1 MCLCSKRV
9 IVSRRERRW
18 SVWGGKGEEEKTN
31 RQVLCKSCSYFSMA
45 SQESRERWNRIVEC
59 MALVSPNIGRLPL
72 LLNDP
77 PGSFCFCFFFC
88 FSLNIPLSFCY
99 WHASLFDL
107 THGLFLSLFLCT
119 VHTPTEFRVLI
130 IYTYIRTHVR
140 SLFLF
145 SFSLPL
151 ASLSRNYSRVSSKV
165 CDGKGYI

>member
-119 VHTPTEFRVLI
+119 VHTPTEFRVLDI
-130 IYTYIRTHVR
+130 HIHSHTRA
-140 SLFLF
+140 L
-145 SFSLPL
+145 
-151 ASLSRNYSRVSSKV
+151 SLSFFLLFTLGISLSKLFESL
-165 CDGKGYI
+165 

>member
-1 MCLCSKRV
+1 M
-9 IVSRRERRW
+9 VS
-18 SVWGGKGEEEKTN
+18 VGGKGEEEKTN

-145 SFSLPL
+145 SFSLTL
-151 ASLSRNYSRVSSKV
+151 GISLSKLFESL
-165 CDGKGYI
+165 